1 MRDMGH
7 NYHNTTEELVNS
19 FEGTLQQVQELNREF
34 QDRLQDLVRRADS
47 SNTNQIRTTRQRFD
61 QMIGEITRRNDQLQS
76 IRRKCETVTS
86 VVSLLNPLNWGRR
99 RKKSCFGRQI
109 PNFDPTIVTNISI
122 GDSNVQDT
130 LGEILDATDP
140 NSNGTKFTL
149 DGKVKVAIFSFNWI
163 SNFNIN
169 LRIMYEVGITKQ
181 IYKVEI

>member
-34 QDRLQDLVRRADS
+34 QDRLQDLAQRASS

-61 QMIGEITRRNDQLQS
+61 QMIGEIQRRNDQLQS

-109 PNFDPTIVTNISI
+109 PNLDPTIVTDIRI
-122 GDSNVQDT
+122 GDSNVQQT

-149 DGKVKVAIFSFNWI
+149 DGKVKI
-163 SNFNIN
+163 SLFLFI
-169 LRIMYEVGITKQ
+169 RIANYPI
-181 IYKVEI
+181 I

>member
-7 NYHNTTEELVNS
+7 NYQNTTEELVNS

-34 QDRLQDLVRRADS
+34 QDRLQDLAQRAQG
-47 SNTNQIRTTRQRFD
+47 SNAREIRTTKERFD
-61 QMIGEITRRNDQLQS
+61 QMIGEIQRRNDQLQS

-109 PNFDPTIVTNISI
+109 PNLDPAIVTNISI
-122 GDSNVQDT
+122 GDSNVQQT

-149 DGKVKVAIFSFNWI
+149 DG
-163 SNFNIN
+163 NIK
-169 LRIMYEVGITKQ
+169 L
-181 IYKVEI
+181 

>member
-1 MRDMGH
+1 MRDMGN

-34 QDRLQDLVRRADS
+34 QDRLQDLAQRARGSDARE
-47 SNTNQIRTTRQRFD
+47 IRTTKERFD
-61 QMIGEITRRNDQLQS
+61 QMIGEIQRRNDQLQS

-109 PNFDPTIVTNISI
+109 PNLDPAIVTNISI
-122 GDSNVQDT
+122 GDSNVQQT

-149 DGKVKVAIFSFNWI
+149 DG
-163 SNFNIN
+163 NI
-169 LRIMYEVGITKQ
+169 I
-181 IYKVEI
+181 

>member
-34 QDRLQDLVRRADS
+34 QDRLQDLAQRADS
-47 SNTNQIRTTRQRFD
+47 SNTEEIRTTRQRFD
-61 QMIGEITRRNDQLQS
+61 QMIGEIQRRNDQLQS

-86 VVSLLNPLNWGRR
+86 VVSLLNPVNWVRR
-99 RKKSCFGRQI
+99 RTKSCFGRQI
-109 PNFDPTIVTNISI
+109 PNLDPTIVTDISI
-122 GDSNVQDT
+122 GDSNVQQT

-149 DGKVKVAIFSFNWI
+149 DGKVKLVIFVFN
-163 SNFNIN
+163 
-169 LRIMYEVGITKQ
+169 RITN
-181 IYKVEI
+181 

>member
-1 MRDMGH
+1 MGH
-7 NYHNTTEELVNS
+7 NYQNTTEELVNS

-34 QDRLQDLVRRADS
+34 QDRLQDLAQRAQG
-47 SNTNQIRTTRQRFD
+47 SNAREIRTTKERFD
-61 QMIGEITRRNDQLQS
+61 QMIGEIQRRNDQLQS

-109 PNFDPTIVTNISI
+109 PNLDPAIVTNISI
-122 GDSNVQDT
+122 GDSNVQQT

-149 DGKVKVAIFSFNWI
+149 DG
-163 SNFNIN
+163 NIN
-169 LRIMYEVGITKQ
+169 I
-181 IYKVEI
+181 

>member
-1 MRDMGH
+1 MGH

-34 QDRLQDLVRRADS
+34 QDRLQDLAQRARG
-47 SNTNQIRTTRQRFD
+47 SNAREIRTTRQRFD
-61 QMIGEITRRNDQLQS
+61 EMIGEIQRRNDQLQS

-99 RKKSCFGRQI
+99 KPRKKSCFGRQI
-109 PNFDPTIVTNISI
+109 PNLDPTIVTDIGI
-122 GDSNVQDT
+122 GDSNVQQT

-149 DGKVKVAIFSFNWI
+149 DGKVKLAIFLLIRMN
-163 SNFNIN
+163 
-169 LRIMYEVGITKQ
+169 K
-181 IYKVEI
+181 